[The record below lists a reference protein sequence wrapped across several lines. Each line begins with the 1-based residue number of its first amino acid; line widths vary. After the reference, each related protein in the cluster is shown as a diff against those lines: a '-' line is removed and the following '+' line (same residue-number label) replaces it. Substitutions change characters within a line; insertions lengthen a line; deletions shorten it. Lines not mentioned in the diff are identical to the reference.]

1 MVITGLAWNLKACW
15 ALWLPE
21 EGRWREKH
29 QAQKHRVLR
38 MEFRTFVNA
47 FIKIPCQIIRSG
59 RKLIYRV
66 LSYNPNLPV
75 FFRLAT
81 ALRC

>member
-1 MVITGLAWNLKACW
+1 MRQD
-15 ALWLPE
+15 
-21 EGRWREKH
+21 GRWREKH
-29 QAQKHRVLR
+29 KAQKQRVLR

-47 FIKIPCQIIRSG
+47 FVKIPCQIVRAG

-66 LSYNPNLPV
+66 LSYNPHLPV
-75 FFRLAT
+75 FFRLSV